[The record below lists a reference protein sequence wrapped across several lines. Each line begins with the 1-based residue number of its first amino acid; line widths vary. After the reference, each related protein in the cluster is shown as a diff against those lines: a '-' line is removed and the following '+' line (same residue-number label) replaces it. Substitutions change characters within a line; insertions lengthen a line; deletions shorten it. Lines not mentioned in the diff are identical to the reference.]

1 MLGVLSL
8 PPSTRASSLVY
19 CACSSLGCLFT
30 RVSTCWLL
38 RTSTCTC
45 AYCVCLVSPVYC
57 WYVNNAGFLRVFLYS
72 DHGLTA
78 PSLVLLFF
86 LASFPGTACES
97 TFYYINGCGYVVL
110 QVEIREVTYY
120 ICRSSITDEI

>member
-1 MLGVLSL
+1 MQ
-8 PPSTRASSLVY
+8 A
-19 CACSSLGCLFT
+19 
-30 RVSTCWLL
+30 LL
-38 RTSTCTC
+38 CTVH
-45 AYCVCLVSPVYC
+45 AVALYVCLRALALVGFFVQVHVHVHIVCVSCPPVYW